1 MPAPRLIRNT
11 PRISVNKLGEF
22 LTTRSPTRR
31 RRLIHDQ
38 KQPPSVVV
46 PRYAKALEPIAKF
59 LASGCADPGQI
70 ADAIAKLRNT
80 VPKSDWVADDNKNT
94 IAALEHF
101 LTAATLLPIDGAT
114 YIKGDKDARPLVIAG
129 VQISVRPD
137 FILRVRKKD
146 KVSTGAMKI
155 HYIKDEEKA
164 LTEDGQE
171 YVAML
176 CHEWNTKYGA
186 KAYPAVHSL
195 SFSLDLFRQN
205 LVSAPKSVKRRMNEI
220 EAACTEIALV
230 WPIV

>member
-1 MPAPRLIRNT
+1 
-11 PRISVNKLGEF
+11 VNKLGEF

-31 RRLIHDQ
+31 RRLVRDQ

-46 PRYAKALEPIAKF
+46 PRYAKAFEPIAKF
-59 LASGCADPGQI
+59 LAGRCADPTPI
-70 ADAIAKLRNT
+70 ADAIAKLKIT
-80 VPKSDWVADDNKNT
+80 VPRSDWVADDNKNT

-101 LTAATLLPIDGAT
+101 LTAAALLPTEGAT
-114 YIKGDKDARPLVIAG
+114 YIKGDKDAAPLVMAG

-137 FILRVRKKD
+137 FIIRVRRRD

-155 HYIKDEEKA
+155 HYIKDDDKA
-164 LTEDGQE
+164 LTEEGQE

-176 CHEWNTKYGA
+176 CHEWNSKYGA
-186 KAYPAVHSL
+186 KTYPAAHSL

-205 LVSAPKSVKRRMNEI
+205 LVPAPKSVTRRMNEI
-220 EAACTEIALV
+220 EAACAEIALV